1 MIFAATGAVLS
12 AWFFLSVL
20 AQFRSEAWLAFFSKD
35 RLRLLGSFSFFA
47 PDPVEADFHLVYRL
61 IFPDAK
67 IQPWTEIPIVRYR
80 PVFAVLWNPQ
90 RRLHAAVRSALL
102 SMARHVSK
110 GRKESIQ
117 ETAPYLMLLN
127 LAIRY
132 APRKGAASIQY
143 AVLRSRLFPVEDQPA
158 LVLKSGLH
166 AIFSE

>member
-1 MIFAATGAVLS
+1 M
-12 AWFFLSVL
+12 L